1 MTELAQV
8 HVESLGSLVLTR
20 VKGEVDLSNAALI
33 RERVLTAVPNTAA
46 GLVLDLTETY
56 HLDSSGVRLV
66 FELANRLG
74 NRGQTLELVAPD
86 DSVARRVLDLT
97 EANQV
102 VPMHTSVDAALS

>member
-1 MTELAQV
+1 MTQLAEL
-8 HVESLGSLVLTR
+8 HVESLGDLVLAS
-20 VKGEVDLSNAALI
+20 VKGEVDLSNASSV
-33 RERVLTAVPNTAA
+33 REHMLSAVPNTAS

-86 DSVARRVLDLT
+86 DSAARRVLVLT
-97 EANQV
+97 EVHQV
-102 VPMHTSVDAALS
+102 VPMFASLEAALH

>member
-1 MTELAQV
+1 MTQLAEV
-8 HVESLGSLVLTR
+8 HIESLGDLLLAR
-20 VKGEVDLSNAALI
+20 VIGEVDLSNASLV
-33 RERVLTAVPNTAA
+33 RERIITAVPNTAA

-74 NRGQTLELVAPD
+74 NRGQRLDLVAPD

-97 EANQV
+97 EVHRV
-102 VPMHTSVDAALS
+102 VPMFTSVDAVLQ